1 MAFCCVIA
9 TVTDAKCKVAIKY
22 DGGTDTCVAFPAEEP
37 FQGFCETLLEAVTM
51 TNNVHHP
58 CQGEKVGTRIRAVGR
73 RSGGTMNKLAT
84 VWWGSGREMSTQTW
98 VNSGASLKLGSNQGW
113 EPEDTRRLQD
123 PQ

>member
-1 MAFCCVIA
+1 MAFCCGTA
-9 TVTDAKCKVAIKY
+9 SATDAKCKVTIKY
-22 DGGTDTCVAFPAEEP
+22 TCVAFPAEEP

-51 TNNVHHP
+51 ANNVHHP

-73 RSGGTMNKLAT
+73 RSGGTMNKLAK
-84 VWWGSGREMSTQTW
+84 VWWEWREMSTQTG
-98 VNSGASLKLGSNQGW
+98 VKSGASLKLGSNHCS